1 MILGIEDQHLVDVV
15 GGVEGELLPGL
26 VARGDDLHDERGG
39 VQPDARGAWSV
50 QAAVGDAEVLD
61 GVAEIELAHR
71 GLETGV
77 ARGSAKDLRE
87 LLGQSRMPVAW
98 RRDHVQDTLPYLVEA
113 IKTRDPPT
121 LLERVQLEGVWVEY
135 HRGHSAR
142 IATVHRAMLS
152 VQTDASRKRLTL
164 IACILGSGIAL
175 LDGTAVNVALPSI
188 QDALGGGLAAQ
199 QWVVNAYLLTLGS
212 LILIGGSLGDLYGER
227 RIFALGVGGFGATSL
242 LCALAPTIEVLI
254 AARALQG
261 VAGALLVPSA
271 LAVIVATFDE
281 DERGPAIGSWT
292 AWGGIATVL
301 GPLAGGELL
310 AIASWR
316 WIFLLNLP
324 LVIAC
329 VTLILV
335 AIPATPRPAAT
346 ARPRR
351 IDVPGATLCALGL
364 GGPVFALI
372 EQPRLGWSSP
382 AVLIPLIAGVA
393 LLCMF
398 VAYEWRARD
407 PMLPLGLF
415 RRRNFSAGNV
425 ETFAMYAGLAVLF
438 FFLVLFLQQVGGYT
452 PLQSGLATLPVTLV
466 MFALS
471 RRFGALA
478 DKHGPRLFMGLGPLV
493 AAVGLLLFQRVGTR
507 IDYVT
512 DVLPGLLVFSLGLSM
527 TVAPLTAAV
536 LAGAERT
543 QAGIASAVNNAV
555 ARVAGLIGTAAVG
568 AAIATAFATSLDGNL
583 AGVRLGP
590 AAQAT
595 VREAKRLPLGLPDV
609 SGLPPRQ
616 AHAVLSAAEAASLH
630 SFHLGLA
637 IAAVLVA
644 LGGIA
649 GALGVR
655 NPQRIVHASTCEGGA
670 LVGAS
675 PEAV

>member
-1 MILGIEDQHLVDVV
+1 MR
-15 GGVEGELLPGL
+15 P
-26 VARGDDLHDERGG
+26 
-39 VQPDARGAWSV
+39 
-50 QAAVGDAEVLD
+50 
-61 GVAEIELAHR
+61 
-71 GLETGV
+71 
-77 ARGSAKDLRE
+77 
-87 LLGQSRMPVAW
+87 
-98 RRDHVQDTLPYLVEA
+98 
-113 IKTRDPPT
+113 
-121 LLERVQLEGVWVEY
+121 
-135 HRGHSAR
+135 
-142 IATVHRAMLS
+142 IATEA
-152 VQTDASRKRLTL
+152 ARKRWTL
-164 IACILGSGIAL
+164 VACILGSGIVL

-188 QDALGGGLAAQ
+188 QRALGGGLAAQ

-242 LCALAPTIEVLI
+242 LCALAPSIGVLI

-281 DERGPAIGSWT
+281 AERGPAIGSWT

-310 AIASWR
+310 AIGSWR

-324 LVIAC
+324 FTIAC

-335 AIPATPRPAAT
+335 AIPKA
-346 ARPRR
+346 ARPTASGESAARR
-351 IDVPGATLCALGL
+351 IDLPGAALCALGL

-382 AVLIPLIAGVA
+382 GVLVPLIAGVA
-393 LLCMF
+393 LLGGF

-407 PMLPLGLF
+407 PMLPMGLF

-493 AAVGLLLFQRVGTR
+493 AALGLLLFQRVGTNV
-507 IDYVT
+507 DYVS
-512 DVLPGLLVFSLGLSM
+512 DVLPALLVFSLGLSM

-555 ARVAGLIGTAAVG
+555 ARVAGLLGTAAVG

-583 AGVRLGP
+583 SGVRLGP
-590 AAQAT
+590 AAEAA

-609 SGLPPRQ
+609 HGLPPRQ
-616 AHAVLSAAEAASLH
+616 AHAVLSAAQAASLH

-655 NPQRIVHASTCEGGA
+655 NPERVVHAATCEGGA

-675 PEAV
+675 PEAVGEAVQLVGSSST